1 MNDRTIK
8 ILNKLF
14 PYAEVE
20 EQQSFGILKIYIRL
34 GNYFLCEFITS
45 VIGKTDIEIINECVD
60 YFIDKLIKFTINDEE
75 FLKLKKELY
84 KWKFII

>member
-1 MNDRTIK
+1 MNDRIIK

-14 PYAEVE
+14 PYAEIE
-20 EQQSFGILKIYIRL
+20 EQQSFGMLKIYIKL

-60 YFIDKLIKFTINDEE
+60 YFIDKLIKFTINEEE
-75 FLKLKKELY
+75 FLKLKKRFY
-84 KWKFII
+84 K